1 MGYQV
6 LWVTRTYGLR
16 GLRLYLTHLR
26 GVGFG
31 SVLIH
36 PQVGVG
42 ESEDDQCSVVWPG
55 KGLQLALE
63 DYRITK
69 ALQPER
75 AVSLS
80 C

>member
-1 MGYQV
+1 MAY
-6 LWVTRTYGLR
+6 TRC
-16 GLRLYLTHLR
+16 YLTHLR

-31 SVLIH
+31 FGNVLIH
-36 PQVGVG
+36 PQVG
-42 ESEDDQCSVVWPG
+42 ESEDGQCSIVWPG